1 MRRAAAPFAANPQ
14 LHAKTLA
21 RHASISPPLLFSS
34 PATSV
39 ALTYKHVLYQDKLN
53 DEQHCVSS
61 LAALQVMQ
69 IEPVNHGMEAL
80 GTSRRRWLRPSRRPE
95 LDENT
100 TGGTP
105 EKAMDDGCDF
115 SRTGLRMVHGWQL
128 LRYCAVTKLHASHNR
143 QRRGPRGSPSSS
155 STQAQ
160 RTWASRKPRALQ

>member
-105 EKAMDDGCDF
+105 EKKPWTMVVTFLARDYGWFMD
-115 SRTGLRMVHGWQL
+115 
-128 LRYCAVTKLHASHNR
+128 
-143 QRRGPRGSPSSS
+143 GSYSA
-155 STQAQ
+155 TV
-160 RTWASRKPRALQ
+160 L